1 MQHAQLIQSE
11 KKRIDNNGKKWL
23 KNFFYLSMK
32 EKYKEA

>member
-11 KKRIDNNGKKWL
+11 KQRIDDNGEKL